1 MSMWGA
7 FHMPGTGV
15 VRSAGAKG
23 YNGYGGIGFATGL
36 FFVNVGA
43 TVRVWGLCGEYTV
56 QDQTRVRSVELCI
69 ITNIIIIIIIIVKH
83 PTWRE

>member
-1 MSMWGA
+1 MRGQRDTTDTVESALQRA
-7 FHMPGTGV
+7 F
-15 VRSAGAKG
+15 
-23 YNGYGGIGFATGL
+23 